1 MKVEYNDVRFE
12 GEKAY
17 IQKDNVSLYTDMVNH
32 RKEVHVE
39 EGVKVVKALHF
50 ADIPCEVYLPAS
62 LESIE
67 EFIVAPS
74 AKVSI
79 HFPKGTKRFLDN
91 DPSILFDK
99 QEGRLLYS
107 RNGAIPMGTKI
118 IEKGALDGFEGDELH
133 LPGSVSQAYLDFR
146 TMKARS
152 LYFDS
157 LIKFTVHPVK
167 GLKVFL
173 GPHAGF
179 VGYPIQLDFDDP
191 DGGYIVSLDNEY
203 YYPLDGALVD
213 KESDGLLFLPA
224 AKDIP
229 SFVKRVETGAIG
241 GKNRV
246 ELVVPDSVEELDCYA
261 IGETLNLKS
270 LHLGKGVM
278 GFGRYVMEEAPN
290 LAYISVSPDNP
301 YLYAEGNCLISKDG
315 HSLVLGGPE
324 SVIPASAKSIAAGA
338 FVNPPVD
345 FAISSSVLSIEEGSD
360 LGEEDFFPLMGVKGE
375 HFHILYLDSPS
386 FDGLSIGDVDKLILG
401 PHFPRLEGY
410 QFREH
415 IHGKVKEVVLQ
426 GDNSGLTI
434 TEGHGLIDSNG
445 TLVAVLEGFEFT
457 SDIKRIGYSAF
468 ADSDIEELIIPDSV
482 LSLAPG
488 AFDYMLKLRRLVIG
502 GGIRVIPS
510 SFLWGCPK
518 LGEIVLEEGV
528 ETLEHD
534 GFSGLPSLKRIAL
547 PASLSTIEPSQFVD
561 CPFIEHIEVPEEGN
575 YRYEDGYDCLIDKR
589 NEEVVFAFGRIRL
602 PEGIK
607 SIGAGALAHYQEGFP
622 LIIPAS
628 VERLGEGA
636 AMESSFKNIEFKGN
650 LIKVIPEEAFA
661 YVYLR
666 EPSLTIPEG
675 VEEIGPNAFADTPIE
690 SLSLPSTIKKIGAKA
705 FESCGI
711 DELNGLPSGCVIG
724 PDAFK
729 GNPIEM
735 LVQNNGH

>member
-1 MKVEYNDVRFE
+1 MKVEYNDIRFE

-32 RKEVHVE
+32 RNEVHVE
-39 EGVKVVKALHF
+39 EGVKQVRALHF
-50 ADIPCEVYLPAS
+50 ADIPCAVYLPDS
-62 LESIE
+62 LESIK
-67 EFIVAPS
+67 EFEVSPS
-74 AKVSI
+74 AKVTI
-79 HFPKGTKRFLDN
+79 HFPKGNKRFLDN

-99 QEGRLLYS
+99 QEGRLFYS
-107 RNGAIPMGTKI
+107 ANGAIPMGTKI
-118 IEKGALDGFEGDELH
+118 IEEGALDGYEGEELH
-133 LPGSVSQAYLDFR
+133 LPSSVSQAYLDFR
-146 TMKARS
+146 TMKAGS

-157 LIKFTVHPVK
+157 LIKFSVHPVK

-173 GPHAGF
+173 GPRAGF
-179 VGYPIQLDFDDP
+179 IGYPIHLDFDDP
-191 DGGYIVSLDNEY
+191 DGGYIVSSDNERY
-203 YYPLDGALVD
+203 YQLDGVLVD
-213 KESDGLLFLPA
+213 KESDDLLYLPA
-224 AKDIP
+224 TKEIP
-229 SFVKRVETGAIG
+229 PFVKRIETGAIG

-246 ELVVPDSVEELDCYA
+246 ELVVPDSVEEFDCYA
-261 IGETLNLKS
+261 IEKAPNLKS
-270 LHLGKGVM
+270 LQLGKGVA

-290 LAYISVSPDNP
+290 LAYFSVTPDNP
-301 YLYAEGNCLISKDG
+301 YFYADGNCLISKES
-315 HSLVLGGPE
+315 HSVVLGGPE
-324 SVIPASAKSIAAGA
+324 SVIPPSAKAIASGA
-338 FVNPPVD
+338 FINPPVD

-445 TLVAVLEGFEFT
+445 TLVAALEGFEFT
-457 SDIKRIGYSAF
+457 SDIKRIGYLAF
-468 ADSDIEELIIPDSV
+468 AHCDIEELIVPNTV
-482 LSLAPG
+482 TSLARG

-502 GGIRVIPS
+502 GGIHAIPS
-510 SFLWGCPK
+510 SLLCGCPK
-518 LGEIVLEEGV
+518 LEEIVLEEGV

-534 GFSGLPSLKRIAL
+534 GFSGLPSLKRISL
-547 PASLSTIEPSQFVD
+547 PESLSAIEPGQFVE
-561 CPFIEHIEVPEEGN
+561 CPFIEHIEIPEEGN
-575 YRYEDGYDCLIDKR
+575 YRFEDGYDCLIDKR

-607 SIGAGALAHYQEGFP
+607 SIGAGAIAHYQEGFP

-661 YVYLR
+661 YVHLR
-666 EPSLTIPEG
+666 VPSLTIPEG
-675 VEEIGPNAFADTPIE
+675 VEEIGPNVFASTPIE

-705 FESCGI
+705 FESSGL
-711 DELNGLPSGCVIG
+711 DEVNGLPSGCVIG